1 MHPPPFHTP
10 QPILLATAPRCGART
25 RAGHPCRSPAVKGN
39 ARCRMHGGKG
49 SGAPR
54 GNSNALKHGWYS
66 GEVRA
71 IVRYLRATNP
81 ENFGRRVAAVA
92 TGGVAEDV
100 PRSPIRSGWK
110 RKIKNSKINP
120 MHLEF
125 SRMVRN

>member
-1 MHPPPFHTP
+1 M
-10 QPILLATAPRCGART
+10 
-25 RAGHPCRSPAVKGN
+25 KGN

-81 ENFGRRVAAVA
+81 ENFGRRVAVVA
-92 TGGVAEDV
+92 AGGVAEAV
-100 PRSPIRSGWK
+100 PRSPIRAGWK
-110 RKIKNSKINP
+110 RKN
-120 MHLEF
+120 
-125 SRMVRN
+125 

>member
-1 MHPPPFHTP
+1 MHHPPSP
-10 QPILLATAPRCGART
+10 QPTILAAAPRCGART
-25 RAGHPCRSPAVKGN
+25 RSGATCRSPAVKGKT
-39 ARCRMHGGKG
+39 RCRMHGGKG

-81 ENFGRRVAAVA
+81 ENFGRRVAVVA
-92 TGGVAEDV
+92 AGGVAEAV
-100 PRSPIRSGWK
+100 PRSPIRAGWK
-110 RKIKNSKINP
+110 RKNKKFEDQP
-120 MHLEF
+120 LHPEF